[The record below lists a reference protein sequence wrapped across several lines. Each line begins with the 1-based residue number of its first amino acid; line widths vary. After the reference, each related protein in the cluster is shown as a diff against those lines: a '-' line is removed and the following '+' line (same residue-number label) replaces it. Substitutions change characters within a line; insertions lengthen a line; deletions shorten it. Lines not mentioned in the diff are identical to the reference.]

1 MLVMLSSKNLN
12 LQQLRNKHQTLQKL
26 KSDGRYSKSYK
37 YEFEIAHF
45 TGYSLLNAN
54 LYY

>member
-12 LQQLRNKHQTLQKL
+12 LQQLRNKQQTLQKL
-26 KSDGRYSKSYK
+26 KSDGHYQKSYK

-45 TGYSLLNAN
+45 ARDSLRNAN

>member
-26 KSDGRYSKSYK
+26 KSDGHYQNPYK
-37 YEFEIAHF
+37 YEFEIADF
-45 TGYSLLNAN
+45 TGDY
-54 LYY
+54 